1 LCHKRRITVD
11 EMQHDAHMEKMKQGL
26 AQILQIAQQM
36 GVQSIVQIAQG
47 LLGEE
52 QAEQQGAP
60 EGEDESSNRDQ
71 MIAAVKKQMGE

>member
-1 LCHKRRITVD
+1 MD

-36 GVQSIVQIAQG
+36 GVQPIVQIAQR

-52 QAEQQGAP
+52 QAEQQGEAGG
-60 EGEDESSNRDQ
+60 EGEPSNRDQ

>member
-1 LCHKRRITVD
+1 MD

-36 GVQSIVQIAQG
+36 GVQPIVQIAQG

-52 QAEQQGAP
+52 QAEQQGEAGG
-60 EGEDESSNRDQ
+60 EGEPSNRDQ